1 MNKMKTLVAVIC
13 GVPLAVC
20 AATVSDGVAFA
31 TRGEYMKGAVAV
43 QPAQGGE
50 YVYSSRPSDGSRATL
65 RFMMGKPQR
74 DEYDLFSAQ
83 EEQAL
88 ASVRAAE
95 LAKLEAAA
103 RPHVRH
109 VAHRAKPKLNWPKV
123 VVVDNRTCVPE
134 LGHASDSDWQN
145 HLVCWNPGDKRVE

>member
-1 MNKMKTLVAVIC
+1 MKKIKTLVAVIF
-13 GVPLAVC
+13 GMPLAVC
-20 AATVSDGVAFA
+20 AATVNDGVAFA
-31 TRGEYMKGAVAV
+31 TRGEYMKGVVAV
-43 QPAQGGE
+43 QPPQGGE
-50 YVYSSRPSDGSRATL
+50 YVYSSRPAEASRPTL

-88 ASVRAAE
+88 ATVRAAE

-103 RPHVRH
+103 HPRVLH
-109 VAHRAKPKLNWPKV
+109 VAHRARPKLNWPKV

-134 LGHASDSDWQN
+134 LGHASESDWQN
-145 HLVCWNPGDKRVE
+145 HLVCWNSGDKRVE